1 MKCPALVLPHLVT
14 HEALWHWYHQLAE
27 GSCLHSGVQHTPVS
41 QIRKPADC
49 IHTLHTTHTLRLL
62 AGYWSSNT
70 LRIRDTRCA
79 GKHDWAHRRGA
90 RWQRP
95 GQDQKRRDRQHVPQ
109 ALDARLSG
117 HAAHRRESP
126 TECPQN
132 RCSQAAPCSHNTR
145 ITILLYTS
153 SRPPAEWLTTPASL
167 STPFTY
173 LARVSFALL

>member
-1 MKCPALVLPHLVT
+1 MRRSGIGITSSLKARACTAEYNT
-14 HEALWHWYHQLAE
+14 HQSVKLESLLTAYRHY
-27 GSCLHSGVQHTPVS
+27 
-41 QIRKPADC
+41 
-49 IHTLHTTHTLRLL
+49 TLHTHQGCWQDTGAQIHFAFAIL
-62 AGYWSSNT
+62 AARKG
-70 LRIRDTRCA
+70 
-79 GKHDWAHRRGA
+79 GKHDGAHRRGA

-132 RCSQAAPCSHNTR
+132 RCSRAAPCSHNTR

-167 STPFTY
+167 SPPFTY